1 MSAKSMSLILVLLA
15 LLLFQVALLT
25 NVAKVLAS
33 PRVGWIHL
41 AFKKH
46 IANVKRNGNI
56 PPHPFLETQ
65 VSVVF
70 NPWNNP

>member
-1 MSAKSMSLILVLLA
+1 MSAKSMSLILVLPE
-15 LLLFQVALLT
+15 LLLFPIALLT

-46 IANVKRNGNI
+46 NSNVERNGNI
-56 PPHPFLETQ
+56 PSTRSFEMQ
-65 VSVVF
+65 VSRVF
-70 NPWNNP
+70 NPWNDP